1 MAERKTGEALH
12 KGTDNWRYGEN
23 LYSKIRNLTSRTSLL
38 DIEKSIDLLIEQ
50 TLLVKKPGQIKQIY
64 TAWDTVS
71 NDNRIKP
78 YLEQKYP
85 EILKRPASSASTDT
99 VNSKNIPA
107 KIRGQAGVVKEVS
120 TKQKKQFNNKWFE
133 VTLNNL
139 STAGSIM
146 ELMNMSDADWDGSC
160 AQLGLEVAHGL
171 FGKKDVNGVGLWDS
185 FKELFKK
192 DEEQENQQNPL
203 AEQSRTE
210 EGTVVEYEA
219 PKVVVESKTITMGV
233 EINRHASVANAAS
246 SSDFLNKLVP
256 QANTV

>member
-1 MAERKTGEALH
+1 MTEKDTGEAHH
-12 KGTDNWRYGEN
+12 KKKDNWRYGRN
-23 LYSKIRNLTSRTSLL
+23 LYSDIRNLTSRTSQL
-38 DIEKSIDLLIEQ
+38 DIEKSIDILIEK

-192 DEEQENQQNPL
+192 DEEQENQQKPL
-203 AEQSRTE
+203 TKQSRSE
-210 EGTVVEYEA
+210 EGTEVVYENVNSE
-219 PKVVVESKTITMGV
+219 VVMIATSNGTLMGKTV
-233 EINRHASVANAAS
+233 SEAEKS
-246 SSDFLNKLVP
+246 SSSELI
-256 QANTV
+256 